1 MDEEKDLAQRKKE
14 AAERAKQLARER
26 LAAKRAAEQA
36 QPAAEQGRRPTD
48 ETNADAAPPAGPIKE
63 AQEPEPPASAED
75 LASAKKRAAEEA
87 RARAAELRRQREAAA
102 TGAGTG
108 DDLEAA
114 KRKAAEEARARAA
127 ELRRQ
132 REAATGAGARDDLEA
147 AKRKAAEEARARAAE
162 LRGQREAAT
171 GAGTGDDLEAAKR
184 KAAEEERARAAEL
197 RRQRE
202 AANDGA
208 ADEDLE
214 LAKKKAAAAAK
225 ARAAAMAKQQGDVA
239 DDAAKQKAAAAAR
252 AKAKATGADGGMEQ
266 PPASSPN
273 DPLLDHYVRL
283 IREHLGPD
291 VLEDAYI
298 NRLAK
303 DVPTLVVKKEA
314 YYKVAELLKSHE
326 QLRFDYLSELH
337 GTDYKTHMEVYVHL
351 YSYSNRQPVAL
362 KVKIERDN
370 PEIDSLVPLWPG
382 ANWPECEAYDL
393 LGIRFRGHPNLIRIF
408 LGEQW
413 VGHPLRKDYEPY
425 DAEV

>member
-26 LAAKRAAEQA
+26 LAARQADEQAKSAAETGSLKTPPNSNGSQL
-36 QPAAEQGRRPTD
+36 
-48 ETNADAAPPAGPIKE
+48 ETTKGE
-63 AQEPEPPASAED
+63 ATEPASADD
-75 LASAKKRAAEEA
+75 LALAKKRAAEEA
-87 RARAAELRRQREAAA
+87 RARATELRRQREAAA
-102 TGAGTG
+102 SGAATEG
-108 DDLEAA
+108 DLEAA

-132 REAATGAGARDDLEA
+132 REAAESGAED
-147 AKRKAAEEARARAAE
+147 
-162 LRGQREAAT
+162 
-171 GAGTGDDLEAAKR
+171 
-184 KAAEEERARAAEL
+184 
-197 RRQRE
+197 
-202 AANDGA
+202 
-208 ADEDLE
+208 DLE

-225 ARAAAMAKQQGDVA
+225 ARAAALAKQKAAEASGDDDELAKQKAAAAAKAKAAAAAKARAAALAKQQGSAGDEG
-239 DDAAKQKAAAAAR
+239 AKQKAAAAAR
-252 AKAKATGADGGMEQ
+252 TKAEETDGGTGRYAA
-266 PPASSPN
+266 PSPN
-273 DPLLDHYVRL
+273 DPLLEKYVR
-283 IREHLGPD
+283 IIHEHLGSD

-314 YYKVAELLKSHE
+314 YYKVAELLKGHE

-337 GTDYKTHMEVYVHL
+337 GTDFQTHMEVYVHL
-351 YSYSNRQPVAL
+351 YSYPNRQPVAL

-370 PEIDSLVPLWPG
+370 PEVDSLVPLWPG